1 MLQRHNYKWTINESL
16 QLEREYD
23 LLKWSLSE
31 MAKKHKRSEKA
42 IAFRLYQ
49 EGIIY
54 DISEIYS
61 GSSRALNN
69 IRYEIE
75 MDSESD
81 VSEYLQS
88 ESESETESETD
99 FYDESEFESNFD
111 SESDTESI
119 FSLEMIEKKEN
130 NKVTQR
136 VNKLESSV
144 TNMEGI
150 LNRLYTYIT
159 SNASPLSMG
168 YE

>member
-16 QLEREYD
+16 ELEREYD

-42 IAFRLYQ
+42 IAFRLYH
-49 EGIIY
+49 EGIIS

-69 IRYEIE
+69 IRYELE

-88 ESESETESETD
+88 ESESESESETD
-99 FYDESEFESNFD
+99 FDDESETESE
-111 SESDTESI
+111 SESDADSI

-130 NKVTQR
+130 NKVTER
-136 VNKLESSV
+136 VDKLESSV
-144 TNMEGI
+144 SNMEGMLSRI
-150 LNRLYTYIT
+150 YTYMT
-159 SNASPLSMG
+159 TNSSPLSMG

>member
-16 QLEREYD
+16 ELEREYD

-42 IAFRLYQ
+42 IAFRLYH
-49 EGIIY
+49 EGIIS

-69 IRYEIE
+69 IRYELE

-88 ESESETESETD
+88 ESESESETD
-99 FYDESEFESNFD
+99 FDDESETESE
-111 SESDTESI
+111 SESDADSI

-130 NKVTQR
+130 NKVTER
-136 VNKLESSV
+136 VDKLESSV
-144 TNMEGI
+144 SNMEGMLSRI
-150 LNRLYTYIT
+150 YTYMT
-159 SNASPLSMG
+159 TNSSPLSMG